1 MGIKAAHGVAFLITF
16 LLIGTVIADEGAP
29 IPGELQCDIPGYDQL
44 PILDNNDLPCGWQ
57 YFDDGSSLSDTTIKD
72 PSSDYFGGAYIRV
85 AAMAYWGA
93 IGGKAWSAL
102 GPYSAASAFASWKK
116 DRWISAGDTYAE
128 LTVQGKGEGHVLIT
142 DTIGAGHI
150 FAEVILR
157 SNMFK
162 SPCTPE
168 KQYKAVLEKAA
179 SSSSSASGSI
189 SISVGSAGATLTI
202 PQTIETGKHVAKPF
216 DWQVETH
223 TCCTDIVTLNPSGTL
238 DGRVFANASLA
249 TLVVGT
255 SISLRYDIWSVL
267 LLDCGCP

>member
-1 MGIKAAHGVAFLITF
+1 
-16 LLIGTVIADEGAP
+16 
-29 IPGELQCDIPGYDQL
+29 
-44 PILDNNDLPCGWQ
+44 
-57 YFDDGSSLSDTTIKD
+57 
-72 PSSDYFGGAYIRV
+72 
-85 AAMAYWGA
+85 
-93 IGGKAWSAL
+93 
-102 GPYSAASAFASWKK
+102 
-116 DRWISAGDTYAE
+116 
-128 LTVQGKGEGHVLIT
+128 
-142 DTIGAGHI
+142 
-150 FAEVILR
+150 
-157 SNMFK
+157 MFK